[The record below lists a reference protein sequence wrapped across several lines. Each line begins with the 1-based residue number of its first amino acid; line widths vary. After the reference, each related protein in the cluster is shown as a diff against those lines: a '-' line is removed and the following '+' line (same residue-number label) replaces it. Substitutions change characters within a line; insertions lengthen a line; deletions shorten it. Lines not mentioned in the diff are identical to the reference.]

1 MIKPTLKK
9 KLESNELT
17 IGSWISFGFTQTCE
31 IMSKAK
37 FEWLVIDMEHTSID
51 YNQCLILIQIIES
64 NGVTPLVR
72 VGKNDNLLIKRAMD
86 AGAHGVI
93 VPMVNTIEDAKKAID
108 ALYYPPKG
116 SRGVG
121 LGRAQNYGVDF
132 EQYRFRADKET
143 IFIPQI
149 EHIKGVN
156 NLEKILSLDDVDGFI
171 IGPYDLSGSLGA
183 PGQWEHP
190 SVIQALDKVNSII
203 KNNKKPGGY
212 HVVHSNHSELKKRIN
227 EGYKFVAYGDDMV
240 FFAETIG
247 SESDF
252 ISSLKK

>member
-1 MIKPTLKK
+1 MHLKK
-9 KLESNELT
+9 KLISSELT

-37 FEWLVIDMEHTSID
+37 FEWLVIDMEHTVIND
-51 YNQCLILIQIIES
+51 DQCLNLIQIIES
-64 NGVTPLVR
+64 NGITPLVR
-72 VGKNDNLLIKRAMD
+72 VGANDPLLIKRAMD

-149 EHIKGVN
+149 EHIEGVN

-203 KNNKKPGGY
+203 KNNKKSGGY

-227 EGYKFVAYGDDMV
+227 EGYKFIAYGDDMV